1 MNPASA
7 GLLTQQHTLN
17 MWSVLISLSQIWFIL
32 SAEPQMM
39 PAGHLVTCVEVQW
52 TLFFSQLV
60 VTPAVCGLPYAK
72 APFF

>member
-1 MNPASA
+1 
-7 GLLTQQHTLN
+7 
-17 MWSVLISLSQIWFIL
+17 
-32 SAEPQMM
+32 MM